1 MLKYLIMT
9 NTTNDWKPIQATEL
23 NVDKD
28 FIYTKPK
35 INTSGGKSVGI
46 INTTSKKGLY
56 LSTPLMLTWGINE
69 YLDEQTGKRTYDM
82 SLQFPK
88 EEYNTESCQKFL
100 ENMKSFETKLKA
112 DAIKNSKEWM
122 NKPKLT
128 AEVCDA
134 LWTPMLKYPK
144 YPEGH
149 ENSGEFDYTRAPTL
163 RLKIPYWEGEYK
175 FELYDTQSKLIFPN
189 DKGILPT
196 ELVPKTI
203 DIATVILCGGLWFA
217 NGKFGVTWKLFQG
230 VVKPKA
236 SMKGKCLVQL
246 SDAERV
252 VLEQMDTLEE
262 SSVGVKL
269 TCDTDDEEQEQ
280 EPELEPEPE
289 LEQEQEQEL
298 EPDPDPEPEPTPVVK
313 KKVIRKKPSS

>member
-1 MLKYLIMT
+1 MLILNYLIMA

-23 NVDKD
+23 DADKD

-35 INTSGGKSVGI
+35 INGSGGKGVGI
-46 INTTSKKGLY
+46 INTTTKKGLY
-56 LSTPLMLTWGINE
+56 ISTPLMLTWGINE

-88 EEYNTESCQKFL
+88 EEYNTESCNKFL
-100 ENMKSFETKLKA
+100 ENMKNFENKLKA

-144 YPEGH
+144 YPDGH
-149 ENSGEFDYTRAPTL
+149 ANSGEFDYTRAPTL

-175 FELYDTQSKLIFPN
+175 FELYDTQYNQIFPN
-189 DKGILPT
+189 DEGLLPT
-196 ELVPKTI
+196 ELVPKAI

-246 SDAERV
+246 SEAERV
-252 VLEQMDTLEE
+252 VLDQANTLEE
-262 SSVGVKL
+262 TSVGVKL
-269 TCDTDDEEQEQ
+269 TCDTDDEEDVEQEQ
-280 EPELEPEPE
+280 EPEPEAEQEPEAEP
-289 LEQEQEQEL
+289 EQEAI
-298 EPDPDPEPEPTPVVK
+298 PVVK
-313 KKVIRKKPSS
+313 KKVVRKKPSS